1 MASKLN
7 ADLKVRMSAE
17 LYESVK
23 ARAEKVGMS
32 RVEFIRLILSL
43 PIVVDVCGPRL
54 RKQARKSKREHDK
67 QFDFADDFAFDS
79 ALNEADFGFKNNF
92 IPPEFHPDSDPDF
105 SEYQPESVPLIAAYT
120 PSDGVATALA
130 KLDYI
135 VHTDVTPQSRPRNIG
150 RPKSDESADRYA
162 INTLEV
168 CYLSQDDIHDL
179 TVALNRW
186 GTNYNQATHAF
197 NYIAKAIRDGLID
210 DEVLKQ
216 QIQAQLGDIEELLFD
231 SLKGLVDLSQKL
243 SKLGVKSLLIAD
255 SKTARGTKDDT
266 NHPDSKSDNGEE
278 TPLSPDSE
286 DTSEA

>member
-7 ADLKVRMSAE
+7 ADLKVRMSPE

-43 PIVVDVCGPRL
+43 PIVVDIQGPRL
-54 RKQARKSKREHDK
+54 RRQVHKSQRKHDK
-67 QFDFADDFAFDS
+67 QFDLTDDFALDLP
-79 ALNEADFGFKNNF
+79 LNEDEIGSQNNLTSFDFQLDT
-92 IPPEFHPDSDPDF
+92 DSDF
-105 SEYQPESVPLIAAYT
+105 SEYRPESVPLVATYT

-135 VHTDVTPQSRPRNIG
+135 ARTDVTPQSRPRNIG

-162 INTLEV
+162 INTLKI
-168 CYLSQDDIHDL
+168 CYLSQDDVHDL

-197 NYIAKAIRDGLID
+197 NFIAKAIRDGLIE

-216 QIQAQLGDIEELLFD
+216 QIQAQLGDIEGLLFD
-231 SLKGLVDLSQKL
+231 SLKGLADISQRLK
-243 SKLGVKSLLIAD
+243 KFGVRSLLIAD
-255 SKTARGTKDDT
+255 SKDE
-266 NHPDSKSDNGEE
+266 NMPSSDMNSLDVSAEHDNE
-278 TPLSPDSE
+278 TGFSSESE
-286 DTSEA
+286 DNFEA

>member
-7 ADLKVRMSAE
+7 ADLKVRMSPE

-43 PIVVDVCGPRL
+43 PIVVDIQGPRL
-54 RKQARKSKREHDK
+54 RRQAHKSQRKHDK
-67 QFDFADDFAFDS
+67 QFGFTDEFAFDLP
-79 ALNEADFGFKNNF
+79 LNEDEVGSQNNLTSSDFQL
-92 IPPEFHPDSDPDF
+92 DSDSDF
-105 SEYQPESVPLIAAYT
+105 SEYRPESVPLVATYT

-135 VHTDVTPQSRPRNIG
+135 ARTDVTPQSRPRNIG

-162 INTLEV
+162 INTLKI
-168 CYLSQDDIHDL
+168 CYLSQNDVHDL

-197 NYIAKAIRDGLID
+197 NFIAKAIRDGLIE

-216 QIQAQLGDIEELLFD
+216 QFQAQLGDIEGLLFD
-231 SLKGLVDLSQKL
+231 SLKGLADISQRLK
-243 SKLGVKSLLIAD
+243 KFGVRSLLIAD
-255 SKTARGTKDDT
+255 SKDE
-266 NHPDSKSDNGEE
+266 NMPSSDMNSLDVSSEHDNE
-278 TPLSPDSE
+278 TGFSSESE
-286 DTSEA
+286 DNFEA

>member
-1 MASKLN
+1 MANKLN
-7 ADLKVRMSAE
+7 ADLKVRMSPE

-43 PIVVDVCGPRL
+43 PIVVDIQGPRL
-54 RKQARKSKREHDK
+54 RRQVHKTKQEHDK
-67 QFDFADDFAFDS
+67 QFDLTDDFAFDS
-79 ALNEADFGFKNNF
+79 PLNEDEIVSQNSLDSLDFRS
-92 IPPEFHPDSDPDF
+92 DSDPDF
-105 SEYQPESVPLIAAYT
+105 SEYRPESVPLVATYT

-135 VHTDVTPQSRPRNIG
+135 ARTDVTPQSRPRNIG

-162 INTLEV
+162 INTLKI
-168 CYLSQDDIHDL
+168 CYLSQDDVHDL

-197 NYIAKAIRDGLID
+197 NFIAKAIRDGLIE

-216 QIQAQLGDIEELLFD
+216 QIQAQLGDIEGLLFD
-231 SLKGLVDLSQKL
+231 SLKGLADISQRLK
-243 SKLGVKSLLIAD
+243 KFGVRSLLIAG
-255 SKTARGTKDDT
+255 SKDE
-266 NHPDSKSDNGEE
+266 NMPSSDMNSLDVSSEHDNE
-278 TPLSPDSE
+278 TGFSSESE
-286 DTSEA
+286 DNFEA